1 VGSTQAAF
9 AGTYRG
15 QTAAFALDAPRANLA
30 DFNDLFDPGDVLGG
44 HGRVKADFRRTAA
57 GVQTRA
63 EVAVTGVEYR
73 RIPLGDLAAR
83 WTSAGSRVDGQ
94 ATFTG
99 LAGRLSAEGSVTFPG
114 RVPLQKLIASSTYDL
129 RATLLG
135 FDLNTWLPVLGYEL
149 PLGGRVDAKASLRGR
164 FPALAVSTEA
174 GLSCDG
180 AIGQVAY
187 RWNTPR
193 SDELRRVMVG
203 FQMGRDRRQALREL
217 AQRTGVPEL
226 SRFASAVIQAD
237 SLGVPL
243 SRVLHEQSDE
253 MRLRRRQRAEEL
265 AQKAPVKMLFPMV
278 LLIFPALFVVVLG
291 PAVPRLLS
299 AFSAFN

>member
-1 VGSTQAAF
+1 VGSKFFRVFLNFPDGGCDLLGGKDRIAF
-9 AGTYRG
+9 LAGVR
-15 QTAAFALDAPRANLA
+15 APLDQVEEMPDLQRQRLA
-30 DFNDLFDPGDVLGG
+30 GVAGGGDVDYRLG
-44 HGRVKADFRRTAA
+44 A
-57 GVQTRA
+57 
-63 EVAVTGVEYR
+63 
-73 RIPLGDLAAR
+73 I
-83 WTSAGSRVDGQ
+83 AGSFVGYLLPGVVVDR
-94 ATFTG
+94 
-99 LAGRLSAEGSVTFPG
+99 LAKSRKNAIRRALP
-114 RVPLQKLIASSTYDL
+114 SSLDML
-129 RATLLG
+129 
-135 FDLNTWLPVLGYEL
+135 
-149 PLGGRVDAKASLRGR
+149 
-164 FPALAVSTEA
+164 ALSTEA
-174 GLSCDG
+174 GLSFDG

-187 RWNTPR
+187 RWNTPL
-193 SDELRRVMVG
+193 SDELRRVMVE